1 MQIQG
6 KYSNCGDTPTI
17 PTRLQTA
24 SHMTFFTLPS
34 PIEAKRL
41 EFFHRTPCTQGS
53 LWYEQVDAGVI
64 FLPEVA
70 LLWDFGRPNMCSY
83 KVRIVFFEVEEL
95 SSLFS
100 TSCIK
105 QTAFSQFPG

>member
-24 SHMTFFTLPS
+24 SQMTFFTLPS

-41 EFFHRTPCTQGS
+41 ELFHRTPCTQGS

-83 KVRIVFFEVEEL
+83 KVRIVFFWSGRVIQFVL
-95 SSLFS
+95 NFLH
-100 TSCIK
+100 
-105 QTAFSQFPG
+105 QTDSI